1 MLVKNNKMVIVLEE
15 LPDSV
20 FRDVDGDSRWSF
32 RASSLT
38 GAKLMRHRY
47 YAAVYVVDQTS
58 CELTKI
64 PNMGTATKILS
75 QENTK

>member
-1 MLVKNNKMVIVLEE
+1 MVIVLEE
-15 LPDSV
+15 VPYSV
-20 FRDVDGDSRWSF
+20 FRDASFDDDVDSESRWSF

-38 GAKLMRHRY
+38 GPKLMRHRY
-47 YAAVYVVDQTS
+47 YAAMYVIDQTS